1 MLIQRQITEQ
11 VLKNLTYFP
20 VVGIVGPR
28 QVGKTTLARILQKEL
43 SVPTLHLDLELDED
57 LYKLRNAQNYL
68 QMNVDKCIIID
79 EIQRLPTIFPLLR
92 ALIDQDR
99 PSPHWCIVGRLCD

>member
-57 LYKLRNAQNYL
+57 
-68 QMNVDKCIIID
+68 
-79 EIQRLPTIFPLLR
+79 
-92 ALIDQDR
+92 
-99 PSPHWCIVGRLCD
+99 